1 MGGGGATGPPSPPAE
16 AAKPFQVD
24 RALQA
29 LGFEFTRV
37 TAGEVAGRL
46 PVTETCCQVR
56 TPRRRSIDISFC
68 FPHRDELS
76 RPGGMR
82 ARVALRLAQRR
93 RVGAHGGGH
102 GEHRLLRR
110 LGLPEAGR
118 RAALHQPRR
127 PRAARRPRR
136 GHGHAHPARPQN
148 PGTTSS
154 HCSLLDQS
162 LVRIFQVEIQVT
174 NSSST
179 ASLLIFLPNFF
190 APQTIT
196 YILRRKIRSAVV

>member
-1 MGGGGATGPPSPPAE
+1 MGGGGATGPPSPPAPGE

-56 TPRRRSIDISFC
+56 TPRRRPIDISFC

-127 PRAARRPRR
+127 PRAARRPRP
-136 GHGHAHPARPQN
+136 GHGHTHPARPQN

-154 HCSLLDQS
+154 HCSLLAQS
-162 LVRIFQVEIQVT
+162 LVRIFQVR
-174 NSSST
+174 
-179 ASLLIFLPNFF
+179 FR
-190 APQTIT
+190 
-196 YILRRKIRSAVV
+196 LRIRVRQPHF